1 MSQIQPK
8 ERSIKPE
15 FFKDVIEH
23 LNHYGGLLKT
33 DSWASLL
40 AMLIH
45 KSLGPEFYI
54 SNKFPGHTSTAGL
67 QTTC

>member
-45 KSLGPEFYI
+45 KSLGP
-54 SNKFPGHTSTAGL
+54 P
-67 QTTC
+67 